1 MTDQSVFPNTWVFRQ
16 ALPSSSESSTRCHVS
31 PISWCY
37 TWHLEDASEEDG
49 RAGWKAQVFGKTL
62 LSFIKVKRSY
72 CWEQSFNELFVYFFV
87 LVCIYRITCWPQIG
101 LFEFPL
107 TLPSPLA
114 FQGKN
119 IDSISLSAAVLLLLC
134 PCSSQTK
141 VIQWFSIGCV
151 SSGLGSGYRGT
162 EAWERTDFCLYARAG
177 VRMLLLTPSNVIAN
191 GKHMG
196 KGKYWFLQKQV
207 VFFFFFVLCVSVNM
221 PVMQNDMFFIIRPL
235 QMQPILIK
243 LLLWQHPHPC

>member
-1 MTDQSVFPNTWVFRQ
+1 MTDQSVFPKTWVFRQ
-16 ALPSSSESSTRCHVS
+16 ALPSSSEAATRCHVS

-62 LSFIKVKRSY
+62 LSLIKVKRSY
-72 CWEQSFNELFVYFFV
+72 CLKSKENRTSMNYFSIFLV
-87 LVCIYRITCWPQIG
+87 LVCIYRITCWPQIW

-119 IDSISLSAAVLLLLC
+119 IDSVSLSAAVFLLLC

-141 VIQWFSIGCV
+141 VIQGFSIGCV

-196 KGKYWFLQKQV
+196 EGKYWFLQSSVASHLETHKLS
-207 VFFFFFVLCVSVNM
+207 FFFLHTLCFS
-221 PVMQNDMFFIIRPL
+221 
-235 QMQPILIK
+235 
-243 LLLWQHPHPC
+243 